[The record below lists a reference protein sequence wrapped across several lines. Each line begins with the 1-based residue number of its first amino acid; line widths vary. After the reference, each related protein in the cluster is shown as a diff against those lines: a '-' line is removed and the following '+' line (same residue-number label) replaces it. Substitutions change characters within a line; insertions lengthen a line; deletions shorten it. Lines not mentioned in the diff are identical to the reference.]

1 MASSE
6 LVVRTIWYHEQLHY
20 ISFVS
25 YALKL
30 ITIPTFCPR
39 SPFRFLVDKNAPSQ
53 LKYVSRIRS
62 FFDRSFEIDRKKRE
76 DILRSME
83 IDDLYTEDENAI
95 FTEGLTKISAFE
107 TIKDKQRVTFIIFFF
122 FGGAHFLVF

>member
-1 MASSE
+1 MFRESE
-6 LVVRTIWYHEQLHY
+6 
-20 ISFVS
+20 
-25 YALKL
+25 A
-30 ITIPTFCPR
+30 
-39 SPFRFLVDKNAPSQ
+39 FLTEV
-53 LKYVSRIRS
+53 LRLT
-62 FFDRSFEIDRKKRE
+62 EKKRE